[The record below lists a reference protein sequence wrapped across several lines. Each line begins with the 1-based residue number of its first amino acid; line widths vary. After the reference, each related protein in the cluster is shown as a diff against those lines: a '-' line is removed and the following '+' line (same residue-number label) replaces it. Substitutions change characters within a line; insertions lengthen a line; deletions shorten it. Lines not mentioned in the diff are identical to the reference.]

1 MSRSNYNY
9 AYPLMEYAAD
19 TLQTA
24 QGLRLSEIT
33 LEAAAA
39 NNLSAADLQ
48 TNAETLRAQ
57 AEIARRAGYGQ
68 LAANFSRAAELTVV
82 PNEELLQMY
91 EILRP
96 GRATFDELIA
106 LAETLENKYDAL
118 ENARFVREAAS
129 VYQVRGLLRQK

>member
-1 MSRSNYNY
+1 MSQSNHKYT
-9 AYPLMEYAAD
+9 YPLMEHDAD

-24 QGLRLSEIT
+24 KGRRLSEIT

-39 NNLSAADLQ
+39 KDLSASDLQ
-48 TNAETLRAQ
+48 THAETLQAQ
-57 AEIARRAGYGQ
+57 ADIARRAGYKQ
-68 LAANFSRAAELTVV
+68 LAANLSRAAELTVV

-91 EILRP
+91 DILRP

-106 LAETLENKYDAL
+106 LAKTLENKYGAS

-129 VYQVRGLLRQK
+129 VYQERELLRRE